1 MATMRC
7 SACGMQTS
15 GETVVC
21 SRCGLSLS
29 VRAVPT
35 ISMPYKESMV
45 YLVLL
50 LTLAG
55 AFFLIVHIE
64 GRRYHPRQER
74 TAAPFP
80 AQGAHR

>member
-35 ISMPYKESMV
+35 TSMPYKESMV

-50 LTLAG
+50 L
-55 AFFLIVHIE
+55 E
-64 GRRYHPRQER
+64 GP
-74 TAAPFP
+74 AFP
-80 AQGAHR
+80 AILLPCRGWNAHLLSQKLDC